1 MNPYFYNRPSIETIN
16 NQIQELERMRNQMQ
30 QPVQTPTNLTQ
41 NFQIAP
47 TSNESI
53 KYVNSIEDVE
63 KVFVIGDTPYFS
75 KDLSVVWIKN
85 AKGDIKSYEL
95 KEIIQKDE
103 KDLMIEKL
111 SKEVDKL
118 KREMSLNEQSIYTN
132 VDEQLTSKKSTISKS
147 NSKSNKQQEWS
158 NAVLSSTNER

>member
-147 NSKSNKQQEWS
+147 NSKSNKQ
-158 NAVLSSTNER
+158 

>member
-1 MNPYFYNRPSIETIN
+1 MNPYYLYNRPSIETIN
-16 NQIQELERMRNQMQ
+16 NQIQELEKMRTQMQ
-30 QPVQTPTNLTQ
+30 QPIQTPTNLTQ

-53 KYVNSIEDVE
+53 KYVNSIEDLE
-63 KVFVIGDTPYFS
+63 KVFVIGDTPFFS

-103 KDLMIEKL
+103 KDLQIESLLQSNNKL
-111 SKEVDKL
+111 VNEIDKL
-118 KREMSLNEQSIYTN
+118 KRELSLNEQSIYTN
-132 VDEQLTSKKSTISKS
+132 VNEQPTSKKSATSKS
-147 NSKSNKQQEWS
+147 SSKSNK
-158 NAVLSSTNER
+158 

>member
-1 MNPYFYNRPSIETIN
+1 MNPYYNLYNRPSIESIN
-16 NQIQELERMRNQMQ
+16 NQIQELERMKAQVQ
-30 QPVQTPTNLTQ
+30 QPIQTPTSLTQ

-75 KDLSVVWIKN
+75 KDLSVLWIKN
-85 AKGDIKSYEL
+85 AKGDIRSYEI

-103 KDLMIEKL
+103 KDLQIESLIQNNNKL
-111 SKEVDKL
+111 QNEIERLRKEMNPN
-118 KREMSLNEQSIYTN
+118 EPTIYAAANEQP
-132 VDEQLTSKKSTISKS
+132 TSKKPAARK
-147 NSKSNKQQEWS
+147 
-158 NAVLSSTNER
+158 SSTKPDK